1 MSGSTTLEIHS
12 LPVLYPTPKGVAGTA
27 TTQDLRT
34 SPGAAEAMPGVQT
47 AAEINAAT
55 ISTMALRRTR
65 RFAGRF
71 ISVFPL
77 LFPAP
82 VLGVLEPTTPLAVSS
97 ARQFG
102 WSAFNIAS
110 PREARRLPPDAVLS
124 RREQSHRGNSA
135 KKLSES
141 YAILRQ
147 PSLPRQRAR
156 QADTGMTMS
165 GTVAEEAVQILRVG
179 FSVLGV

>member
-1 MSGSTTLEIHS
+1 MSGSTTFEIHS

-47 AAEINAAT
+47 AAEIHAAT
-55 ISTMALRRTR
+55 ISTMTLRRTR
-65 RFAGRF
+65 KFAGWF

-102 WSAFNIAS
+102 WSAFNIA
-110 PREARRLPPDAVLS
+110 P
-124 RREQSHRGNSA
+124 H
-135 KKLSES
+135 
-141 YAILRQ
+141 
-147 PSLPRQRAR
+147 QRSKAL
-156 QADTGMTMS
+156 AT
-165 GTVAEEAVQILRVG
+165 
-179 FSVLGV
+179 